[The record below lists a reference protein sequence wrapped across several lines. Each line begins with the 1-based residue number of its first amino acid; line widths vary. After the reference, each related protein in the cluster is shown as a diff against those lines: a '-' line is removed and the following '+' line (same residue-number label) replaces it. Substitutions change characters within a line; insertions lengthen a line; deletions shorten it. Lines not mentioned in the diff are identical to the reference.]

1 MYKIP
6 TTLYL
11 LIFTLFNLIAQSNL
25 SNLEYNI
32 VDQKESTITSTDF
45 FTKSNDKIYS
55 AYYTLK
61 KDKSTFGVQE
71 FDSDY
76 KLLKEEQ
83 LAISDNRGRVITT
96 KSDENNV
103 YIVIEQIKSKTRD
116 FSLITVDAKSLKVVK
131 EEILFSSTEN
141 KGIYFPFIGVK
152 KSSQT
157 TLILNKLNN
166 GKIQKDEI
174 KVECLV
180 LDKQNHKIWAKTI
193 ILPYKKSTQSSIKE
207 FAVGDNGE
215 ILISVKGKKESYLH
229 YYDSKGEL
237 IAKKDVTSI
246 INDSGTYGL
255 KNYQTKIKSDGTI
268 LLAGLVNNYP
278 KNNEIVYY
286 LFDKDD
292 LSITSDKA
300 FEIPID
306 KLLYNFTEKEQL
318 KEKKRIE
325 KGKDVVVDNFVK
337 VTDVILDNDDLYIIG
352 EVRYNGVR
360 GFSAYRELIVYKINV
375 KNELVWTKVISKN
388 QEGQS
393 APNYD
398 SNGGVSYGNY
408 QGDEFSYSLLI
419 NENNLYFIFNDVNSN
434 LKTINGKV
442 NRYRI
447 NDNKSCISIC
457 QLSEEGNLSKQNIG
471 LEHIVV
477 KSYNYYLF
485 NSSDKVLDKNTIL
498 LRLDRVMTKE
508 DKFLLL
514 SFQK

>member
-116 FSLITVDAKSLKVVK
+116 VSLVTVDAKSLKVVK
-131 EEILFSSTEN
+131 EEVLFSSTEN
-141 KGIYFPFIGVK
+141 KWLLPILELK
-152 KSSQT
+152 KTNQT
-157 TLILNKLNN
+157 TLVLNKLNKGN
-166 GKIQKDEI
+166 IKKDGI
-174 KVECLV
+174 MVECIV

-193 ILPYKKSTQSSIKE
+193 VLPYKKSTQSSIKE

-292 LSITSDKA
+292 LTITSTKS
-300 FEIPID
+300 FKIPTD

-318 KEKKRIE
+318 QEKKRIE
-325 KGKDVVVDNFVK
+325 KGNDLVVDNFVK
-337 VTDVILDNDDLYIIG
+337 ITDIIFDKDDSYVIG
-352 EVRYNGVR
+352 EVQFRGLR

-375 KNELVWTKVISKN
+375 KNELEWTKVISKS
-388 QEGQS
+388 QEGAS
-393 APNYD
+393 APRT
-398 SNGGVSYGNY
+398 SSSGGVSYGNY
-408 QGDEFSYSLLI
+408 QGDEFSYSLLF
-419 NENNLYFIFNDVNSN
+419 NENGLSFIFNDVNSN

-442 NRYRI
+442 DRYRI

-457 QLSEEGNLSKQNIG
+457 QLNKEGKVSKQNIG
-471 LEHIVV
+471 LEDIVV
-477 KSYNYYLF
+477 KSYNFYLF

>member
-1 MYKIP
+1 
-6 TTLYL
+6 
-11 LIFTLFNLIAQSNL
+11 
-25 SNLEYNI
+25 
-32 VDQKESTITSTDF
+32 
-45 FTKSNDKIYS
+45 
-55 AYYTLK
+55 
-61 KDKSTFGVQE
+61 
-71 FDSDY
+71 
-76 KLLKEEQ
+76 Q

-286 LFDKDD
+286 LFDKDN

-419 NENNLYFIFNDVNSN
+419 NENNLYFI
-434 LKTINGKV
+434 
-442 NRYRI
+442 
-447 NDNKSCISIC
+447 
-457 QLSEEGNLSKQNIG
+457 
-471 LEHIVV
+471 
-477 KSYNYYLF
+477 
-485 NSSDKVLDKNTIL
+485 
-498 LRLDRVMTKE
+498 
-508 DKFLLL
+508 
-514 SFQK
+514 